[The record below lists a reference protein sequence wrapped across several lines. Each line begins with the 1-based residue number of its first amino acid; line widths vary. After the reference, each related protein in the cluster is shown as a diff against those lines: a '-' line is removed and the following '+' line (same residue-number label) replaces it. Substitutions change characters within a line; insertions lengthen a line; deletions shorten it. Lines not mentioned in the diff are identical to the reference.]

1 MRYQSPGGCGYAER
15 RFPEP
20 GCYVSRRLSLIVL
33 FFALFVWLAAA
44 YGVRY
49 GLMEDVQ
56 WVGLCS
62 DGAAQWQCQVRSN
75 LGLMIHF
82 GVFGWGALIA
92 SVIAFCVPR
101 TPGRLLAWTGLL
113 LGMLS
118 LVLYSASL
126 AVFAVVIAGLR
137 LVRPA

>member
-1 MRYQSPGGCGYAER
+1 
-15 RFPEP
+15 
-20 GCYVSRRLSLIVL
+20 VSRRLPLVVL
-33 FFALFVWLAAA
+33 FIGLALWLAAV

-62 DGAAQWQCQVRSN
+62 DGASKWQCQVRSS

-92 SVIAFCVPR
+92 SVIAFFVPR

-137 LVRPA
+137 LVRAA

>member
-1 MRYQSPGGCGYAER
+1 M
-15 RFPEP
+15 
-20 GCYVSRRLSLIVL
+20 SRRLSLVVV
-33 FFALFVWLAAA
+33 FVALVMWLAAA

-56 WVGLCS
+56 WVGLCA
-62 DGAAQWQCQVRSN
+62 DGAAKWQCQVRSN

-92 SVIAFCVPR
+92 SVIAFFVPHR
-101 TPGRLLAWTGLL
+101 LGRILALIGLL
-113 LGMLS
+113 LGVLS

-137 LVRPA
+137 LVRAAR